1 MSAGK
6 LSTVPTRSV
15 SRSNPVGTFSALVS
29 PPAISLLRAISDL
42 VRLALWGF
50 IFDVYAKLPKL
61 RKTEYWHTC
70 IGNPVVIRVQIETE
84 KAKSLG
90 FEKSLTDRIARKP
103 FFIMVRVEMSAL
115 PEILTAAVANGSL
128 LESAKTNIT
137 ALLGGTTSDIALR
150 AIEELVHAEA
160 WEELNDRFFKTLA
173 FGTGGLR
180 GRTIG
185 RVVTQV
191 EQGVG
196 GPNGRPEH
204 PCVGTATM
212 NFYNLSRAVRG
223 LIAYSKQCAGTSRKP
238 VLVFAHDTRHFSRDF
253 AEFCA
258 KVCADLGCD
267 AYLFEGARSTPQLS
281 FAVRELRAD
290 AGVVLTASHNPAH
303 DNGFKAYF
311 NDGAQIVDADAEGII
326 KEVNAINSEFYEVL
340 PEAERGKVTILGAE
354 MDALYVTRLKT
365 LLLKPSLLEGA
376 STKIVFTNLHG
387 TGGHINVPMLREFGF
402 EVLTV
407 PEQDVQ
413 DGRFPTVESPNPEN
427 APALKMAID
436 LAEQSGAEIVI
447 GTDPDADRM
456 GVAVRDAAG
465 KMVLL
470 TGNQIGSLM
479 AWYRLKTCFEL
490 GWLTNANRNRA
501 LLVKTYVTTELQH
514 AIADGFG
521 VGIVDT
527 LTGFKYIAAK
537 LRKYEEAI
545 PADKKGDYRSL
556 TEAQTRALRLEYSRF
571 FVFGGEESYG
581 YLGSDAVRDK
591 DANGA
596 ALMFAEVAAYAKS
609 VSKTLPALMD
619 DIYTEYGYYL
629 EIGKS
634 LVLEGADGAAKIQA
648 LANSY
653 AENPPEIVDG
663 SAVVRVR
670 DFAKQDLFDQEGD
683 LLPKE
688 KMLFVDLADGR
699 SFAVRPSGTEPK
711 IKFYLFGKHTPGGD
725 LSADKVS
732 VKAGLDSL
740 WSWIEADAAKR

>member
-1 MSAGK
+1 MQ
-6 LSTVPTRSV
+6 VV
-15 SRSNPVGTFSALVS
+15 
-29 PPAISLLRAISDL
+29 AIIDISFKIQ
-42 VRLALWGF
+42 A
-50 IFDVYAKLPKL
+50 
-61 RKTEYWHTC
+61 
-70 IGNPVVIRVQIETE
+70 
-84 KAKSLG
+84 
-90 FEKSLTDRIARKP
+90 
-103 FFIMVRVEMSAL
+103 EMSAL
-115 PEILTAAVANGSL
+115 NDLLTAAVADGSL
-128 LESAKTNIT
+128 LASAKSNIEV
-137 ALLGGTTSDIALR
+137 LLGGTTSEIAHKT
-150 AIEELVHAEA
+150 IQELADTGE
-160 WEELNDRFFKTLA
+160 WDELNDRFFKTLA

-185 RVVTQV
+185 RVITTA
-191 EQGVG
+191 EQGCG
-196 GPNGRPEH
+196 GSNGRPEH

-212 NFYNLSRAVRG
+212 NFYNVSRAVRG
-223 LIAYSKQCAGTSRKP
+223 LITYTKQFAGPGRKP

-258 KVCADLGCD
+258 KICADLGCD
-267 AYLFEGARSTPQLS
+267 AYLFDGPRATPQLS

-311 NDGAQIVDADAEGII
+311 NDGAQIVDPHATAIVN
-326 KEVNAINSEFYEVL
+326 EVNAITQERYVPV
-340 PEAERGKVTILGAE
+340 PEEARGTVTILGAE
-354 MDALYVTRLKT
+354 MDERYITRLKT
-365 LLLKPSLLEGA
+365 LLLKPDLLDGA

-387 TGGHINVPMLREFGF
+387 TGGHINVPMLRGMGF

-407 PEQDVQ
+407 PEQDIQ

-427 APALKMAID
+427 GPALQMAID
-436 LAEQSGAEIVI
+436 LAEKSGAEIVI

-456 GVAVRDAAG
+456 GVAVRDTTG

-479 AWYRLKTCFEL
+479 AWYRLKTAFEI
-490 GWLTNANRNRA
+490 GWLSNANRSRA
-501 LLVKTYVTTELQH
+501 VLVKTFVTTELQH

-527 LTGFKYIAAK
+527 LTGFKYIAGK

-545 PADKKGDYRSL
+545 PVDKKGDYRSL
-556 TEAQTRALRLEYSRF
+556 TEDQTRSLRLEYSRF

-581 YLGSDAVRDK
+581 YLGSDAIRDK

-596 ALMFAEVAAYAKS
+596 TLMFAEVAAYAKS
-609 VSKTLPALMD
+609 VSKTLTELMD
-619 DIYTEYGYYL
+619 DIYTGYGYYL

-634 LVLEGADGAAKIQA
+634 LVMEGADGAAKIAA

-653 AENPPEIVDG
+653 AENPPAEVDG

-688 KMLFVDLADGR
+688 KMLFVDLEDGR

-711 IKFYLFGKHTPGGD
+711 IKFYLFGKHAPGGD
-725 LSADKVS
+725 LTADKES
-732 VKAGLDSL
+732 VKSGLVNL
-740 WSWIEADAAKR
+740 WSWIEADAAQR

>member
-1 MSAGK
+1 MTAITDP
-6 LSTVPTRSV
+6 LNEAVTR
-15 SRSNPVGTFSALVS
+15 
-29 PPAISLLRAISDL
+29 
-42 VRLALWGF
+42 
-50 IFDVYAKLPKL
+50 
-61 RKTEYWHTC
+61 
-70 IGNPVVIRVQIETE
+70 
-84 KAKSLG
+84 
-90 FEKSLTDRIARKP
+90 
-103 FFIMVRVEMSAL
+103 
-115 PEILTAAVANGSL
+115 GSL
-128 LESAKTNIT
+128 LESAKHNIL
-137 ALLGGTTSDIALR
+137 ALLEGSTNELALR
-150 AIEELVHAEA
+150 VIEELVREGA
-160 WEELNDRFFKTLA
+160 WEELNDRFYKTLA

-185 RVVTQV
+185 RVLTQV

-212 NFYNLSRAVRG
+212 NYFNLSRAVRG
-223 LIAYSKQCAGTSRKP
+223 LIAYTRQVVGEGRKP

-258 KVCADLGCD
+258 RVCAELGCD
-267 AYLFEGARSTPQLS
+267 AYLFDGPRSTPQLS

-290 AGVVLTASHNPAH
+290 AGVVLTASHNPPH

-311 NDGAQIVDADAEGII
+311 NDGAQIVDRHASGIVA
-326 KEVNAINSEFYEVL
+326 EVNAIVSERYEAL
-340 PEAERGKVTILGAE
+340 PEGERGGVTILGEE
-354 MDALYVTRLKT
+354 MDALYVARLKT
-365 LLLKPSLLEGA
+365 LLLKPSLLDGA

-402 EVLTV
+402 DVLTV
-407 PEQDVQ
+407 PAQDVQ

-436 LAEQSGAEIVI
+436 LAEETGAEIVI

-456 GVAVRDAAG
+456 GVAVRDSAG

-490 GWLTNANRNRA
+490 GWLTPANRNRA
-501 LLVKTYVTTELQH
+501 VLVKTFVTTELQR
-514 AIADGFG
+514 AVADGFG

-537 LRKYEEAI
+537 LRKYEDAI

-596 ALMFAEVAAYAKS
+596 ALMFAEVAAYAKAVGKS
-609 VSKTLPALMD
+609 IPALMD
-619 DIYTEYGYYL
+619 EIYTEYGYYL
-629 EIGKS
+629 EVGKS
-634 LVLEGADGAAKIQA
+634 LVMEGADGSARIQA
-648 LANSY
+648 LAQSY
-653 AENPPEIVDG
+653 AENPPAVVDG
-663 SAVVRVR
+663 SAVLRIR
-670 DFAKQDLFDQEGD
+670 DFAKQDLYDQEGD

-688 KMLFVDLADGR
+688 KMLFVDLEDGR

-711 IKFYLFGKHTPGGD
+711 IKYYLFGKHAPGAVLD
-725 LSADKVS
+725 EAKAS
-732 VKAGLDSL
+732 VASGLAKL
-740 WSWIEADAAKR
+740 WAWIEADAAGR

>member
-1 MSAGK
+1 MR
-6 LSTVPTRSV
+6 VDFPTIW
-15 SRSNPVGTFSALVS
+15 L
-29 PPAISLLRAISDL
+29 
-42 VRLALWGF
+42 
-50 IFDVYAKLPKL
+50 
-61 RKTEYWHTC
+61 
-70 IGNPVVIRVQIETE
+70 
-84 KAKSLG
+84 
-90 FEKSLTDRIARKP
+90 
-103 FFIMVRVEMSAL
+103 EMSAFESSL
-115 PEILTAAVANGSL
+115 STAVASGNL
-128 LESAKTNIT
+128 LESAKTNIL
-137 ALLGGTTSDIALR
+137 ALLAGTTSGIAPQ
-150 AIEELVHAEA
+150 AIGELVDAGA

-185 RVVTQV
+185 RIVTKA
-191 EQGVG
+191 EQGAG

-204 PCVGTATM
+204 PCAGTATM

-223 LIAYSKQCAGTSRKP
+223 MVAYAKQFAGPDRRA

-258 KVCADLGCD
+258 KVSSDLGCD
-267 AYLFEGARSTPQLS
+267 AYLFEGPRSTPQLS
-281 FAVRELRAD
+281 FAIRELRAD
-290 AGVVLTASHNPAH
+290 AGAVLTASHNPPH

-311 NDGAQIVDADAEGII
+311 NDGAQIVDPHATAIVN
-326 KEVNAINSEFYEVL
+326 EVNAITSEHYDAL
-340 PEAERGKVTILGAE
+340 PVEQRGTITILGEE
-354 MDALYVTRLKT
+354 MDARYVERLKT
-365 LLLKPSLLEGA
+365 LLLRPSLLEGA
-376 STKIVFTNLHG
+376 STKVVFTNLHG
-387 TGGHINVPMLREFGF
+387 TGGHINVPMLRGFGF
-402 EVLTV
+402 DVLTV

-413 DGRFPTVESPNPEN
+413 DGSFPTVESPNPEN

-456 GVAVRDAAG
+456 GVAVRDDSG
-465 KMVLL
+465 KMQLL

-479 AWYRLKTCFEL
+479 AWYRLKTCFDL
-490 GWLTNANRNRA
+490 GWLTHANRSRA
-501 LLVKTYVTTELQH
+501 VLVKTFVTTELQRS
-514 AIADGFG
+514 IADGFG

-527 LTGFKYIAAK
+527 LTGFKYIAGK

-556 TEAQTRALRLEYSRF
+556 TEEQTRLLRLEYSRF

-581 YLGSDAVRDK
+581 YLGSDAIRDK

-596 ALMFAEVAAYAKS
+596 TLMFAEVAAYAKS
-609 VSKTLPALMD
+609 IGKTVTALLD
-619 DIYTEYGYYL
+619 GIFSEFGYYL

-634 LVLEGADGAAKIQA
+634 LVMEGADGAAKIQA
-648 LANSY
+648 LAISY
-653 AENPPEIVDG
+653 AENPPAEVDG

-670 DFAKQDLFDQEGD
+670 DFAKQDLYDQEGD

-688 KMLFVDLADGR
+688 KMLFVDLEDGR

-711 IKFYLFGKHTPGGD
+711 IKFYLFGKAAAGGD
-725 LSADKVS
+725 LTENRNKVRE
-732 VKAGLDSL
+732 GLARL

>member
-1 MSAGK
+1 M
-6 LSTVPTRSV
+6 
-15 SRSNPVGTFSALVS
+15 
-29 PPAISLLRAISDL
+29 
-42 VRLALWGF
+42 
-50 IFDVYAKLPKL
+50 
-61 RKTEYWHTC
+61 
-70 IGNPVVIRVQIETE
+70 
-84 KAKSLG
+84 
-90 FEKSLTDRIARKP
+90 DRIPPKIRS
-103 FFIMVRVEMSAL
+103 EMSAIHESL
-115 PEILTAAVANGSL
+115 DAAVANGDL
-128 LESAKTNIT
+128 LPSAKTHIA
-137 ALLGGTTSDIALR
+137 ALLAGTTSTIAPM
-150 AIEELVHAEA
+150 AIQELVDAGA

-185 RVVTQV
+185 RVVTKA
-191 EQGVG
+191 EQGAG

-204 PCVGTATM
+204 PCTGTATM

-223 LIAYSKQCAGTSRKP
+223 LIAYAKQFAGPDRKA

-267 AYLFEGARSTPQLS
+267 AYLFEGPRSTPQLS

-290 AGVVLTASHNPAH
+290 GGVVLTASHNPPH

-311 NDGAQIVDADAEGII
+311 NDGAQIVDAHAEGIVM
-326 KEVNAINSEFYEVL
+326 EVNAISREFYEVL
-340 PEAERGKVTILGAE
+340 PESERGTITILGAE
-354 MDALYVTRLKT
+354 MDALYVARLKT
-365 LLLKPSLLEGA
+365 LLLKPSLLAGA
-376 STKIVFTNLHG
+376 ATKIVFTNLHG
-387 TGGHINVPMLREFGF
+387 TGGHINVPMLRGFGF

-407 PEQDVQ
+407 PAQDIQ

-427 APALKMAID
+427 GPALQMAID
-436 LAEQSGAEIVI
+436 LAMESGAEIVI

-456 GVAVRDAAG
+456 GVAVRDRDG

-501 LLVKTYVTTELQH
+501 LLVKTFVTTELQRS
-514 AIADGFG
+514 IADGFG

-556 TEAQTRALRLEYSRF
+556 TEAQTRVLRLEYSRF

-596 ALMFAEVAAYAKS
+596 TLMFAEVAAYAKS
-609 VSKTLPALMD
+609 VGKTLTELMD
-619 DIYTEYGYYL
+619 DIYTDYGYYL

-634 LVLEGADGAAKIQA
+634 LVMEGADGASKIQA
-648 LANSY
+648 LAASY
-653 AENPPEIVDG
+653 AENPPTEVDG
-663 SAVVRVR
+663 SAVTRVR

-688 KMLFVDLADGR
+688 KMLFVELEDGR

-711 IKFYLFGKHTPGGD
+711 IKYYLFGKHAPGGD
-725 LSADKVS
+725 LTAAKNS
-732 VKAGLDSL
+732 VKSSLAKL

>member
-1 MSAGK
+1 
-6 LSTVPTRSV
+6 
-15 SRSNPVGTFSALVS
+15 
-29 PPAISLLRAISDL
+29 
-42 VRLALWGF
+42 
-50 IFDVYAKLPKL
+50 
-61 RKTEYWHTC
+61 
-70 IGNPVVIRVQIETE
+70 
-84 KAKSLG
+84 
-90 FEKSLTDRIARKP
+90 
-103 FFIMVRVEMSAL
+103 MSAL
-115 PEILTAAVANGSL
+115 QESLSTAVAAGQL
-128 LESAKTNIT
+128 LESARNNIA
-137 ALLGGTTSDIALR
+137 ALLAGTTSEIAPL
-150 AIEELVHAEA
+150 AIAELVAAGE
-160 WEELNDRFFKTLA
+160 WQELNDRFFKTLA

-185 RVVTQV
+185 KVVTQA

-196 GPNGRPEH
+196 GPNDRPEH

-223 LIAYSKQCAGTSRKP
+223 LIAYAQKFAGPDRKP

-258 KVCADLGCD
+258 NTCAALGAD
-267 AYLFEGARSTPQLS
+267 AYLFDGPRATPQLS

-311 NDGAQIVDADAEGII
+311 NDGAQIVDPHATAII
-326 KEVNAINSEFYEVL
+326 QEVNAITLERYEPV
-340 PEAERGKVTILGAE
+340 AESKRGTVTLLGEE
-354 MDALYVTRLKT
+354 MDERYIHRLKT
-365 LLLKPSLLEGA
+365 LLLQPSLLEGA
-376 STKIVFTNLHG
+376 KTKVVFTNLHG
-387 TGGHINVPMLREFGF
+387 TGGHINVPMLRSLGF

-407 PEQDVQ
+407 PQQDVQ

-427 APALKMAID
+427 GSALQMAID
-436 LAEQSGAEIVI
+436 LAEESGAEIVI

-456 GVAVRDAAG
+456 GVAVRDHAG

-490 GWLTNANRNRA
+490 GWLTPANRSRA
-501 LLVKTYVTTELQH
+501 ILVKTYVTTELQR

-527 LTGFKYIAAK
+527 LTGFKYIAGK
-537 LRKYEEAI
+537 LRKYEDAI

-556 TEAQTRALRLEYSRF
+556 SEAQTRALRLEYSRF

-581 YLGSDAVRDK
+581 YLGSDAIRDK

-596 ALMFAEVAAYAKS
+596 TLMFAEVAAYAKS
-609 VSKTLPALMD
+609 VGKPLTELLD
-619 DIYTEYGYYL
+619 DIYNEYGYYL

-653 AENPPEIVDG
+653 AEKPPTEVEG
-663 SAVVRVR
+663 SAVIRIR

-688 KMLFVDLADGR
+688 KMLFVDLEDGR

-711 IKFYLFGKHTPGGD
+711 IKFYLFGKHPAGAD
-725 LSADKVS
+725 LATAKKLVQ
-732 VKAGLDSL
+732 DSLTRL
-740 WSWIEADAAKR
+740 WSWIEADAAER